1 LFILK
6 RHIPVY
12 LRKGWLLIAFAVG
25 VVSCKNNINEV
36 ESLTNHYRY
45 PEMKALDISV
55 FRSDSAT
62 LFFQL
67 FAKEMIQY
75 SNNKKPYILFP
86 KGFNAKHFD
95 HFPTPE
101 SSIRAEWAKYFVNKK
116 LWWAKNNVIAEN
128 SDGEKLF
135 AEELYWDQKKRIIY
149 SDKYVK
155 IQTPKE
161 IIFGDGF
168 EANDDMSQYKIK
180 KVKGTVYI
188 EDQ

>member
-1 LFILK
+1 MSD
-6 RHIPVY
+6 Y
-12 LRKGWLLIAFAVG
+12 LRKGWLFIVLIVTMI
-25 VVSCKNNINEV
+25 SCKNDINEV
-36 ESLTNHYRY
+36 VSLTNHYRY
-45 PEMKALDISV
+45 PEMRALDISI
-55 FRSDSAT
+55 FRSDSAK
-62 LFFQL
+62 LYFQL

-86 KGFNAKHFD
+86 KGFNAKHFE

-116 LWWAKNNVIAEN
+116 LWWAKNNVVAQN

-135 AEELYWDQKKRIIY
+135 AEELYWDQEKKIIY

-155 IQTPKE
+155 IQTPEE

-168 EANDDMSQYKIK
+168 EANEDMSQYKIK
-180 KVKGTVYI
+180 KIKGTVYI
-188 EDQ
+188 ED